1 MPYKGPYPCREL
13 REKLPSQKRLLVGA
27 AVGTREEDKER
38 VRVLREQAELDVVIL
53 DSSQGAAQMHQGQ
66 EGEQCTAGT
75 GDLN

>member
-53 DSSQGAAQMHQGQ
+53 DSSQGVVQMH
-66 EGEQCTAGT
+66 
-75 GDLN
+75 